1 MFESMVYLVN
11 KIGVRV
17 GLKKKD
23 IINVLINI
31 YKSVLDEEAVNE
43 VLSKS
48 R

>member
-1 MFESMVYLVN
+1 MYMVN
-11 KIGVRV
+11 KIGTRV

-31 YKSVLDEEAVNE
+31 YKPVLDEEAVNE